1 MSSQAYPNRSDFIRN
16 THSFNINLVTEVAR
30 SWVKRAFDF
39 ILALV
44 GLIVLVPIFA
54 YISILIKRDSS
65 GPVFFW
71 GTRMGKDGKPFK
83 ILKFRTMY
91 ERIESY
97 QGPPV
102 TADKDERITPL
113 GHWLRDTKINELPQL
128 WNVLIGEMSIVGP
141 RPEDVEIAKSWPQDA
156 FQEILSI
163 RPGITSPTSVLY
175 HDEEKL
181 LSQDNLMRDYLKR
194 ILPDKIRLDRLY
206 VRHHS
211 FFSDLDTIFWTIAI
225 IIPQLSKTKI
235 PEGYL
240 FAGPISRIIHRY
252 VGWFLIDFLVSLIVA
267 YMASFIWG
275 IGQQGPLA
283 MTYLSAIALPVAL
296 FFSGFNSL
304 IGLDRVLWSEATV
317 DDAVRLTISS
327 VFMTTILCIFNYL
340 QSIYHWSTFSPL
352 PTSMILFI
360 GMVAGF
366 GFLSVRY
373 RLRLL
378 SSTAH
383 RWVNWRQETSQI
395 GERVLIV
402 GLGEG
407 NKIANYLLRQRIFR
421 TAFSI
426 VGTIDNTNPS
436 QHGMRV
442 SGNWIL
448 GGIRD
453 IPTLIKRYDIG
464 MILSTIPRTEPENE
478 HILEISQITHTRLI
492 FLDDLLSMTNR
503 QVTRPRGQIDSQL
516 WPEGHL
522 EHEAMHDVVTGLPNR
537 YLLQDRVQHALRY
550 AKRYGTQSAL
560 VFIEFSVIM
569 KIDETLGHTI
579 SGEVL
584 KSLAEQLKKCKRESD
599 TLARFGFDKFALLL
613 ENLPSEQ
620 ETEIVIERISTTLK
634 KPFHVAQHEFFL
646 NAQIGHCICQ
656 QSCDALEVP
665 EKVELIR
672 CYGCAMSKNTTN
684 ETEALN
690 TYENI
695 LAK

>member
-1 MSSQAYPNRSDFIRN
+1 MSSPAYPNQSDFIRN
-16 THSFNINLVTEVAR
+16 LQSFNIKLVYELVR
-30 SWVKRAFDF
+30 RLIKRAFDF
-39 ILALV
+39 TLALV
-44 GLIVLVPIFA
+44 GLIILAPIFV
-54 YISILIKRDSS
+54 YISILIKQDSP

-71 GTRMGKDGKPFK
+71 GTRMGKNGQPFK

-91 ERIESY
+91 ERPESY

-102 TADKDERITPL
+102 TADKDERITPF

-141 RPEDVEIAKSWPQDA
+141 RPEDVEIAKSWAQDA
-156 FQEILSI
+156 SAEILSI
-163 RPGITSPTSVLY
+163 RPGITNPTSVLY

-211 FFSDLDTIFWTIAI
+211 FFLDLDAIFWTLAI
-225 IIPQLSKTKI
+225 IIPRLSKIKI

-252 VGWFLIDFLVSLIVA
+252 VSWFLIDFLVSLVVA
-267 YMASFIWG
+267 YMATFIWG
-275 IGQQGPLA
+275 IGQNAHLG
-283 MTYLSAIALPVAL
+283 TGYLSAIALPLAL
-296 FFSGFNSL
+296 IFSGFNYL
-304 IGLDRVLWSEATV
+304 IGLDRVLWSEATF

-327 VFMTTILCIFNYL
+327 MFMTAMLCMLNYL
-340 QSIYHWSTFSPL
+340 ESVYHWFSLSPL

-360 GMVAGF
+360 GMAAGF

-378 SSTAH
+378 SSTAS
-383 RWVNWRQETSQI
+383 RWVNWRQKTSKF
-395 GERVLIV
+395 GERILIV

-407 NKIANYLLRQRIFR
+407 NKIANYLLKQGTFR

-426 VGTIDNTNPS
+426 VGTVDNNNPS

-453 IPTLIKRYDIG
+453 LPTLIKRYDIG
-464 MILSTIPRTEPENE
+464 MILSTIPHPETENE
-478 HILEISQITHTRLI
+478 HILEICQMSQTKLI
-492 FLDDLLSMTNR
+492 FLDDLLSMTDR

-516 WPEGHL
+516 WSEGHL
-522 EHEAMHDVVTGLPNR
+522 EYKAMHDVVTGLPNR
-537 YLLQDRVQHALRY
+537 YLLQDRVQHALTY
-550 AKRYGTQSAL
+550 AKRYGTQLAL
-560 VFIEFSVIM
+560 VFMEISTIA

-579 SGEVL
+579 SNEVL
-584 KSLAEQLKKCKRESD
+584 RSMAEQLKKCKRESD
-599 TLARFGFDKFALLL
+599 TLAQFDFDKFALLL
-613 ENLPSEQ
+613 ENLPSER
-620 ETEIVIERISTTLK
+620 EIEIIVERISATLSNR
-634 KPFHVAQHEFFL
+634 FHVAEHEFLL
-646 NAQIGHCICQ
+646 NARIGHCMCQ
-656 QSCDALEVP
+656 QTCDAFEIP
-665 EKVELIR
+665 EKVELVR
-672 CYGCAMSKNTTN
+672 CYSCAMSKSTTDKKRSS
-684 ETEALN
+684 EC
-690 TYENI
+690 I
-695 LAK
+695 